1 MNKSRISC
9 LLYLLLFFTT
19 GATLAQTDGQYVIK
33 RIQEATP
40 GDNYLA
46 HVYNTTTNAWELQMA
61 TSFSPD
67 CIWYSGTRFN
77 PDGTNHNYYFFDGEN
92 YRFLSAPLEAD
103 GELSLSHSTPPTQ
116 LLRNTEQIY
125 YFTRWDSDAYGAGV
139 ARGMLHDDKT
149 QFTCEHSWGG
159 DYGDNACW
167 EVYWVMLD
175 GNTWK
180 LTSQSYYSI
189 YEPNS
194 STLQLPNAA
203 RYRSVTATEHSKT
216 VTEITAGELA
226 DLSDFSMD
234 FHDTHPL
241 SITATNYSYKYIPAY
256 TSYEFEG
263 GTHNYYN
270 NGDQGTNTPGVE
282 TSNDNTVESYLWT
295 VSPDGAE
302 YLSFD
307 DPTIYNPTLSYN
319 LENTTGH
326 KTVTLTLTVTYS
338 DGSTQVRTANILV
351 KTPCQKPSQT
361 SVAVN
366 YEGAVVSWI
375 NTADSYK
382 VYWKKDGGSWNS
394 AEVGSATSY
403 EINNLD
409 YNSTYTY
416 KVVAICGGTEQ
427 SGATEHTFTTDAE
440 PSLLVYGS
448 VFGGGR
454 MADVGGNTEVIV
466 VNCQE
471 VNAVYGGNDIAGKVL
486 GNDGSK
492 ITLGVNA
499 GDPNDY
505 DDYGTTKST
514 IKIGDVYGG
523 GNGYYAYNGTSFTP
537 AGKYYTSQSVEVNG
551 EVKAMT
557 QSHEV
562 GETVWTNTGTEPY
575 PLSFPDIKKTAITVT
590 NNYVKVDSIFGG
602 AKNAFLTLPSP
613 DVETDGA
620 LITINGG
627 TVFSV
632 FGGNNFGGT
641 QATCKHHIV
650 VNDTKTNL
658 STGIVNTD
666 DTGYGR
672 DFGIRY
678 LFGGGNKVAGSVTD
692 VVINGGQCDTIFG
705 GGNSADV
712 LHAKVTVDC
721 AIAEGSGNTFGKVY
735 SNAISSY
742 SASEEKITA
751 KTTGYDWNGFSG
763 IYNVRTLFGGNNQEA
778 MANVP
783 RIILTSGSVGT
794 VYGGGNAGDMLAQET
809 NDGSAGTL
817 SINGDAVKYGTHV
830 EMNSGKIIVDNL
842 YGGCQMSNVNYST
855 WVEIKDG
862 HVGNVYGGCN
872 VSGDVG
878 SSRVNTDAPGP
889 KSLEYQAVQGGTY
902 VVATGGTVYK
912 NIFAGSNGYYHCT
925 NDGVHFSAGLNY
937 DPLHTYVGKKI
948 PTHNETHV
956 VLSDN
961 ILVKGN
967 VYAGGNL
974 APVGFNGDNNSIKE
988 AYPYFPYWVGL
999 ASVRM
1004 SGGTVEGNVFGGGN
1018 MASIYGSNEVQVS
1031 AGTINDAL
1039 YGGND
1044 RTGQVAAFS
1053 NRVLPSSYNYASDG
1067 YTSLEQVNTYVGLT
1081 GTPNIN
1087 TVFGGGNG
1095 YYAYFS
1101 TFEQASAYTGPLER
1115 VVSCNID
1122 DQPIQSNTFVD
1133 VNVDYGPT
1141 GGHIGTVFGGGDGVT
1156 VTGFLKVFLNINE
1169 PSPAVT
1175 YDYNNV
1181 ETIFGGNNEGDL
1193 SLVPDI
1199 ILLRGQVGTVYGG
1212 CNKGAMI
1219 GSRNITIGEETY
1231 SGIGSYVLLPHEY
1244 VAGGHTTS
1252 TTAVVKNA
1260 VYGGCKMN
1268 GVTHN
1273 TLVLVQGRDYSNV
1286 GIYGGCDISGDVAG
1300 TSQVIVNDGL
1310 LGDLYGGGNGNYTY
1324 TGELAG
1330 LSRPYCHETYVRLSG
1345 GTINNAYAGGFAG
1358 ECGSTLLEV
1367 DNDNC
1372 GVYNIFGGG
1381 NQAGVTTSHNITVTT
1396 LDGEGH
1402 PVTTTT
1408 SENTTGSTSVEV
1420 TGGYVYTGVYGG
1432 CNNSGDI
1439 AGDVEV
1445 NIVKGTIGATGT
1457 GNQANIHGGG
1467 YGASTTT
1474 SGDVTV
1480 NIGVIDAA
1488 SASVCPVIYGD
1499 VYGGSALGSVNNGS
1513 TDVTTVNYLNG
1524 TLHGNLYGGGLGD
1537 PADQAKGWVNG
1548 QVVVNVGSSSQAT
1561 ANCFIDLSESLI
1573 FGCNNTNGSPQD
1585 NVTVNIY
1592 KTAHN
1597 TTNSYPNPV
1606 PTVATALEGATSDK
1620 FAIQAVYGGGNLA
1633 DYAPE
1638 SGSASS
1644 TKETTVHVYG
1654 CDENT
1659 IKDVFGGSN
1668 KASAQNTHVIIEG
1681 GRIDRTF
1688 GGGNGQAGPAPVVGT
1703 AKTDI
1708 YAGLITQVF
1717 GGSNTNGNVGNIEL
1731 TITQST
1737 TCPELILEVFNGSNQ
1752 AALFGDV
1759 VTNLEGECYDP
1770 ANPRDP
1776 DSYYFYGGTN
1786 LAPLYGNVTLNV
1798 YGGYYVNVF
1807 GGSKGYIDP
1816 LDPTNNVSAN
1826 IMRFPTKDE
1835 VNAHPENYPD
1845 GLKEYLTAH
1854 PEAQGTGGNVT
1865 LNIYGGKIENAFGG
1879 SDVLGDIE
1887 GKITVNVLEGGGSSK
1902 FTLCPLDLDTVY
1914 GGGKE
1919 TEYNPIT
1926 AIVGASRLT
1935 PEVNILKGTVKKGVY
1950 GGGLGATATVTAN
1963 PVVTIGDITSGH
1975 EAYVASVG
1983 AASTRNGNVYGGGE
1997 LAQVNGNTKIVIQQ
2011 ANSVIEGTVYGGGK
2025 GSDENVNHG
2034 LVKGNTWVE
2043 MTGGQIHRSIY
2054 GGGELGSVGDFT
2066 EHYAANEDP
2075 LHVAGEP
2082 KECADETGITKVTVS
2097 GGMVGLNEARMPDPA
2112 DPPLNDD
2119 FGYIFCAG
2127 KGLSDSITHPL
2138 ANLLAMSDSSYL
2150 EISGTAVI
2158 TGSVY
2163 GGSENGQVIHGTYV
2177 KIMGGQIGTGH
2188 YKDDSGHHWDGLYYE
2203 SDWDDAITKI
2213 KNGTFTETNVFHQC
2227 DAWPFKPEGQRYVY
2241 DYYATFGPDANG
2253 NYYYDAGHN
2262 QSALGGS
2269 HSAGDGHSFYGNV
2282 FGGGSGYYPYAPG
2295 KWRRSAGRVCGNTLV
2310 EVVGGHILTN
2320 IYGGNELTD
2329 VLGKSTVKMT
2339 GGTVGVPRSLGSIQ
2353 ARPVNSY
2360 IFGAG
2365 MGDPR
2370 TMFNGWSNVGSAEVI
2385 IGDNAVVFGSIFGG
2399 GEDGHVLGD
2408 VTTTVNGNTLIGTLG
2423 TSGVDG
2429 NIFGGGRGFSANAL
2443 TAGVICGNVT
2453 VNIGGNVKIL
2463 GSVFGGGRMAAVGTY
2478 LAAEGHPNY
2487 GAMQEGNAHGN
2498 ITVNITGGTIGNV
2511 YKLNDSQ
2518 FSIGDVFGGSKGTL
2532 MNDWA
2537 KSQKLGLVKNTEVNI
2552 SQASG
2557 NTTLIYGNVYGGGE
2571 IASVGSYHY
2580 ATDGEATSYNTTHP
2594 TEPMAIGDVY
2604 YLNETGAG
2612 TARVIITGGTIGKQ
2626 EASYTK
2632 GHVFGGCLGRAGT
2645 SYSGYSYVNQSV
2657 VTLNGGTVLGSVF
2670 GGGENGHILDQTQ
2683 VNIQSGTVGI
2693 QLDNLASPDHNTIY
2707 RGNVYGGGRGI
2718 DTYNNGSTLTYSI
2731 TAGKVS
2737 GNTNVSVTGGTIYRN
2752 VYGGGSLAS
2761 VGDPDEQPD
2770 ASGNYA
2776 TGHATVSIMGGQIG
2790 TDGGYHNSGYYN
2802 SQPFNHLLENG
2813 AVFGSGRG
2821 VAGEAGS
2828 EYTQFA
2834 YVKSTQVTIG
2844 GNAYV
2849 TGSVFGS
2856 GENGHVRLNTKV
2868 TINKDGSNRV
2878 FHNDVTNQDEP
2889 YPIIG
2894 YPLSAIEMVEDVDH
2908 PVVVYRGNVYGSGR
2922 GIDHTNNDHLSLT
2935 AGITLGYTEVEIN
2948 GGTIH
2953 HNVYGGGSL
2962 ASVGDINTPTPNR
2975 VGDEKLP
2982 GDAYV
2987 TIKGSAVIGT
2997 KGVVQ
3002 QNVNGSMRAVTIGGF
3017 NNGQVYGSGRGVA
3030 GDAQSQYINMAY
3042 TKNTFVTIG
3051 STESGNNPEILGS
3064 VFGGGSNGHVKEDSK
3079 VTMYSGTVGTSL
3091 ATSEVPIKSE
3101 VYRGNVY
3108 GGGRGIDHLTLT
3120 NMPLSVTAGV
3130 VYGNTTIDI
3139 QGGHV
3144 LRNVYG
3150 GGSIATVGT
3159 EKMAGPG
3166 EPHNPFGIA
3175 IDQWGNVIFE
3185 EGTGTTNV
3193 SITGGQIG
3201 TDGGYN
3207 GGTFNHLLENGHVFG
3222 SGRGVAGDQG
3232 TEYIDLSYVVNTN
3245 VTIGGTAYVT
3255 GSVFGS
3261 GENGHV
3267 RQNTN
3272 VTVNAGTGFS
3282 HEQAPTTSDIEP
3294 YPIIGYPLTRAE
3306 MVEQPTDPV
3315 LIYRGNVYGG
3325 GRGIDHTTNNHL
3337 SETAGAVK
3345 GNTNVTINGGT
3356 VRHNVYGGGSLAS
3369 TGNLTDVDGVITYHD
3384 NTGRATVTI
3393 NGGLIGMSPELDICK
3408 IDANTN
3414 LSGLNNGQVYGAA
3427 RGVAGGATSEYTH
3440 LAYVHDTK
3448 VEINGDV
3455 NTTKIFGAVF
3465 GGGANGHVRFDT
3477 DVKVNGGQIGFPDI
3491 ITNTEVY
3498 RGNVYGGGRGI
3509 DFDTENHT
3517 ISRTAGLVMGNT
3529 NITIDGTETLIYRNV
3544 YGGGSMASVGTITYN
3559 AQGEVTGFADNT
3571 GTTTV
3576 TVNGGQIGIDG
3587 ANNGRVFGA
3596 GRGRPG
3602 IETLNIGG
3610 TNVEVDFSKL
3620 TYVKDTWVALND
3632 GTVKGCVFGSGDNGH
3647 TWEDTHVDVNG
3658 GIVGTNGSVVDG
3670 NVYGGGRGQDTY
3682 GSGLLSITAGKTF
3695 GNTHVTMKSGTVKGN
3710 IYGGGDMSAVADTT
3724 NVTVEQYGER
3734 PIIGVSSYDA
3744 GGNVFGAGRGN
3755 ADHREFALVNNTIVN
3770 INGDAAIQNNVYG
3783 GGEIGSVTENT
3794 NVTIATA
3801 TLKDVYGAGKG
3812 TSGYNGSNANIGG
3825 YTQVTI
3831 NSGTIKDVY
3840 GGGENGTV
3848 RYAAGGA
3855 SSDQLA
3861 SRVNLNGG
3869 LINNDVFGGG
3879 NQGTTQ
3885 GRVIVNM
3892 TGGTVKNEVFG
3903 GARGTTN
3910 LVFVAGLKTVN
3921 MHGGIVYEHIYGG
3934 SRDANDGMS
3943 LLATSANSSNAT
3955 TYTAFVN
3962 VSGGQLRGDVY
3973 GAGYFGTMFGSS
3985 DVNIGTDAINNANSK
4000 NIDRNDIAHAPAYLH
4015 IIKSVYAGSNWGEYD
4030 PHNPFQSSTTT
4041 GHSNVYL
4048 DGNGYDTETL
4058 TPPANPSGST
4068 YMDIGGSVYGS
4079 GTSGD
4084 AGTRG
4089 RKVQIANYGTA
4100 INGPQTLINFE
4111 GTESHEFTVLNSST
4125 RSMQSVQRCDTL
4137 IFDNVN
4143 LRLTGQGDISQNFNT
4158 VEYSITYINRGVY
4171 VRNGCNLIANMQIDE
4186 IHSIYSQYRPETVG
4200 STPNGLYVKNPT
4212 TYWIGIDD
4220 TDYNFYYING
4230 STPAALHDT
4239 LVNTLRFDGG
4249 YSMYVRYSKDYY
4261 DGVLH
4266 DVTEKFGQVNGFFRM
4281 VTEHES
4287 ETFAYARPKI
4297 TGTSSDENTGDG
4309 GFMSYYNTGHNTF
4322 TDAGSAYT
4330 KGKQFPYE
4338 NVLASSKS
4346 DRADFRYWRIISS
4359 NTGNQM
4365 VSPMAFFLY
4374 SDPNNTDDFITIERT
4389 ITLPTLTCTDDAYFV
4404 LSNID
4409 FGDHAHLVN
4418 AAIDHPDNNSQYWI
4432 VQQGDTYTPRL
4443 LPKTPDPSDP
4453 YYSKYDQ
4460 ETTDMRDHPNNFF
4473 GLVLYPEGSLVGV
4486 ANPNNASDVNHE
4498 YLLSNDTREMITQL
4512 SGVENPAKFYYPSA
4526 PNGQMA
4532 KMTIRLT
4539 YYKEMTMSLA
4549 LSPITIELKSYCGS
4563 SANPIDV
4570 ISVPIYITTQTALGQ
4585 DMSTTTYAMFGS
4597 LASGNNPETY
4607 NVKATMPPFNAFQP
4621 DLIGKNIPFYIYD
4634 LKYTP
4639 SSEQTLAHG
4648 QDTPDFKQ
4656 STASFGANDY
4666 EYAMVFKRG
4675 FNSDNKSGW
4684 REAVEGAENNYFTDA
4699 TPANPVLL
4707 GTADGR
4713 NPFSIDFT
4721 LYYNSCSAPEE
4732 NYISNKTVGTMTF
4745 KMCYPITSVGLEG
4758 TPDPNDATN
4767 WKAFNINVDLYK
4779 RNSGVGYYLDGIGGY
4794 NTYSGEYADLG
4805 KKTLQGV
4812 LDNDWKPGDKIYVVR
4827 PIKITSSTTT
4837 WTKND
4842 GATITLYRYP
4852 GKSADPDHYAN
4863 PTGAGN
4869 YHGLKHPGENT
4880 GVYDPGNGSIQ
4891 DDGAIFANITEKA
4904 YLTMDNVVIDG
4915 NSGFGADSVVR
4926 PLISVSD
4933 GGTVVMQNN
4942 CAIRNGNIIAD
4953 NAEGGAIYLG
4963 NNGKLVLMDGV
4974 TITNNTITNTTN
4986 PGMGAGIYLDDGGS
5000 LTVGGAVNIMG
5011 NKVNGQ
5017 ENNVYLHVKDDLS
5030 NIEQA
5035 VVTIDEAG
5043 LDSTSRIGVY
5053 KDKFIETGNLKD
5065 LTPIATSLYV
5075 ENIQKAHT
5083 NENFV
5088 DDTRKG
5094 YTHYFVE
5101 KVLYY
5106 GKTWAHFVTNSD
5118 PYDATTNPGGIENGS
5133 FVVDGSGKV
5142 TISSAKAMAWFLSYV
5157 NGLNGSEIHPNVT
5170 AELAADIDMSDHYW
5184 KPIGI
5189 VEENGCPNGFVGSF
5203 DGQWHNIDGLVIK
5216 RMGFHN
5222 LGLFDNVGNG
5232 GVVKNLV
5239 VGAANS
5245 NIEPWN
5251 PDETEQYT
5259 GGVVGTVMNGGVV
5272 TACESMPVIT
5282 ASNANN
5288 YTYLGGVAGRIANGG
5303 TVHSV
5308 MGMPTLTGYTM
5319 GGLVG
5324 KIETGGNLVNS
5335 FSNIKSITSIDNTRY
5350 VGGLVGHNQGRVENC
5365 YSQLQCTE
5373 PASLFGWFV
5382 GNNTGGTVKYC
5393 YSPEGETNYVY
5404 YGPAPSGH
5412 GNYGAVVGLKDIG
5425 YLYDDNK
5432 ITLASGQT
5440 NTHHSNTITYANGRI
5455 DQWPGMLSALNHWVK
5470 TENGAKTI
5478 TYDPWFRPLTPNINN
5493 DLPVL
5498 GLPDYNA
5505 VAALDSDPNVLE
5517 YGDLDPL
5524 LATYNAGN
5532 ADASLLVYDNATE
5545 VANVP
5550 DDDVKVFVN
5559 EDVALLQ
5566 ASTAGNFKAT
5576 VGVTFDNSSRTAN
5589 DSYGGVLKYD
5599 WHLMST
5605 PLSNAKIGATY
5616 SHKEGDT
5623 YTPDLLNIF
5632 QESPVDISSLVNS
5645 YFPNGLPMDAGY
5657 DDDRVKWDFYN
5668 YFEPEYHWINLKR
5681 NKNNHFHQEAIE
5693 GVEIPG
5699 RDFQYDI
5706 RGSYK
5711 HYRIYYD
5718 EPATVTADQ
5727 SAITGGDEGCVF
5739 VPGKGYMMAISHD
5752 SYMNSTGTLNRGD
5765 VTIKVTNSTGN
5776 EIPHPDWPNWPS
5788 YDWGSN
5794 LVGNPFQAYLDL
5806 DVVSTETVNVGLN
5819 KFWVYDAD
5827 VMEGSVKGLYKPY
5840 TKGASQNPAIPSRY
5854 IHPHQAF
5861 FVVYTPGTG
5870 DPGTKDMVFKYNMAG
5885 TTKNEY
5891 SFYRSNDSE
5900 QPAYPLVNLYV
5911 SDTLG
5916 NADLAIVE
5924 FNRPEM
5930 DGVKKVDN
5938 LRNADFKLYARME
5951 GEDYG
5956 LLFTPEGTERV
5967 PVFFKTPD
5975 DGTYT
5980 LTWEKHNGTFS
5991 SMYLIDNITGVR
6003 YDMLS
6008 HDSYTFEAH
6017 ATDYAARFYI
6027 VFSVTDVDEFEDP
6040 EINNNFAYFNG
6051 YGWVIEGQGQL
6062 ELVDMLGRVL
6072 YTDHL
6077 FGEETL
6083 VHFDGVAAG
6092 MYMIR
6097 LVDGTKLKA
6106 VQRIV
6111 IRK

>member
-1 MNKSRISC
+1 MNKLRYIIGCC
-9 LLYLLLFFTT
+9 LLFALL
-19 GATLAQTDGQYVIK
+19 GHSWGQTDGQYVIK
-33 RIQEATP
+33 KIVAE
-40 GDNYLA
+40 GDTEVHYLA
-46 HVYNTTTNAWELQMA
+46 HVYNEITGEWELQDA
-61 TSFSPD
+61 TSFSPN
-67 CIWYSGTRFN
+67 CLWYSGPRFN
-77 PDGTNHNYYFFDGEN
+77 LSGNHHNYYFHDGSN
-92 YRFLSAPLEAD
+92 YRFLSAPLAAHQD
-103 GELSLSHSTPPTQ
+103 IGIS
-116 LLRNTEQIY
+116 NTLPESSDLKNPDEIY
-125 YFTRWDSDAYGAGV
+125 YFYDWDQDTYGGGV
-139 ARGMLHDDKT
+139 ARGHED
-149 QFTCEHSWGG
+149 GG
-159 DYGDNACW
+159 TGW
-167 EVYWVMLD
+167 WTVHWVSYSD
-175 GNTWK
+175 
-180 LTSQSYYSI
+180 YYSKWITTADIYHIQDSCARYREVTVTPHAMVVNSSSGGLSALNVAHSDMSYGENQQLTLTLGTYNYI
-189 YEPNS
+189 YEP
-194 STLQLPNAA
+194 
-203 RYRSVTATEHSKT
+203 
-216 VTEITAGELA
+216 
-226 DLSDFSMD
+226 
-234 FHDTHPL
+234 
-241 SITATNYSYKYIPAY
+241 AY
-256 TSYEFEG
+256 TTYVFEG
-263 GTHNYYN
+263 VTHNYY
-270 NGDQGTNTPGVE
+270 DSDLGTGIPGTITSNNTPA
-282 TSNDNTVESYLWT
+282 SSYTWT
-295 VSPDGAE
+295 ITGEGAE
-302 YLSFD
+302 HLSFASGSHVTTSS
-307 DPTIYNPTLSYN
+307 DPSPTLYYN
-319 LENTTGH
+319 VNNTQGH
-326 KTVTLTLTVTYS
+326 KTATVTVTVGFGTGAAQATQTLPATVRVLTTCQNPEVLTPLVTYEDVTLSWYPTAEKYKLEWRKQGATTWNSVEITDENSYVLTDLEYGATYQYTVTAFC
-338 DGSTQVRTANILV
+338 GSSYLD
-351 KTPCQKPSQT
+351 TP
-361 SVAVN
+361 
-366 YEGAVVSWI
+366 
-375 NTADSYK
+375 
-382 VYWKKDGGSWNS
+382 
-394 AEVGSATSY
+394 
-403 EINNLD
+403 
-409 YNSTYTY
+409 STPN
-416 KVVAICGGTEQ
+416 
-427 SGATEHTFTTDAE
+427 TFTTEAE
-440 PSLLVYGS
+440 PSLLVYGA

-454 MADVGGNTEVIV
+454 MANVGGNTEVV
-466 VNCQE
+466 VINCQE
-471 VNAVYGGNDIAGKVL
+471 LGAVYGGNDIAGAVL
-486 GNDGSK
+486 GENGSK
-492 ITLGVNA
+492 ITLGVDS
-499 GDPNDY
+499 GDANLY
-505 DDYGTTKST
+505 DTIGTTSDT
-514 IKIGDVYGG
+514 IIIGSVYGG
-523 GNGYYAYNGTSFTP
+523 GNGYYAYNGNTFVAASYDYTTNT
-537 AGKYYTSQSVEVNG
+537 GYTSHTVGANG
-551 EVKAMT
+551 QVKAMT

-562 GETVWTNTGTEPY
+562 GNVVWTNTGTEDVT
-575 PLSFPDIKKTAITVT
+575 LNFPTIVKTDITVT
-590 NNYVKVDSIFGG
+590 NDFVKVDSLFGG
-602 AKNAFLTLPSP
+602 AKNAFLDLGVHA
-613 DVETDGA
+613 DYETDGA
-620 LITINGG
+620 VITIEGG
-627 TVFSV
+627 TVFAV

-641 QATCKHHIV
+641 QNACTHHITINNTSV
-650 VNDTKTNL
+650 KTTVANY
-658 STGIVNTD
+658 NTHQL
-666 DTGYGR
+666 GR
-672 DFGIRY
+672 DFGVGY
-678 LFGGGNKVAGSVTD
+678 VFGGGNKVAGAYTD
-692 VVINGGQCDTIFG
+692 ITVSGGQCDTVFG
-705 GGNSADV
+705 GGNAADV
-712 LHAKVTVDC
+712 LKATVRVNC
-721 AIAEGSGNTFGKVY
+721 PIGTGSGNTWGNIY
-735 SNAISSY
+735 SNAIQSY
-742 SASEEKITA
+742 SAEGGITT
-751 KTTGYDWNGFSG
+751 KSSGYNWNGTG
-763 IYNVRTLFGGNNQEA
+763 IYNVRALFGGNNKA
-778 MANVP
+778 ATTNDVP
-783 RIILTSGSVGT
+783 YIYLTSGSVGT
-794 VYGGGNAGDMLAQET
+794 VYGGGNAGNMLA
-809 NDGSAGTL
+809 NRPSGTISFGDQ
-817 SINGDAVKYGTHV
+817 SINIQYGTHV
-830 EMNSGKIIVDNL
+830 VMNSPTMLVDYL
-842 YGGCQMSNVNYST
+842 YGGCQVSNVDYST
-855 WVEIKDG
+855 WVEVKNG
-862 HVGNVYGGCN
+862 HVGTVYGGCN
-872 VSGDVG
+872 ISGDVG
-878 SSRVNTDAPGP
+878 SERVNTSATPFIGGEGNQEP
-889 KSLEYQAVQGGTY
+889 NPLYQVVKGGTY
-902 VVATGGTVYK
+902 VKATGGTIHK
-912 NIFAGSNGYYHCT
+912 DLFAGSNGYYHC
-925 NDGVHFSAGLNY
+925 NNGIYYIAGMNY
-937 DPLHTYVGKKI
+937 DDEEEVYVGYPV

-956 VLSDN
+956 HVSKDDEAHTS
-961 ILVKGN
+961 VTVGGN

-974 APVGFNGDNNSIKE
+974 ACVGFTDFTANH
-988 AYPYFPYWVGL
+988 ALYPQFVGW
-999 ASVRM
+999 ASVQM
-1004 SGGTVEGNVFGGGN
+1004 DGGHVCGDVYGGGN
-1018 MASIYGSNEVQVS
+1018 MASIYGSNEVKIS
-1031 AGTINDAL
+1031 GGTIDGGL

-1044 RTGQVAAFS
+1044 RTGQVAQIT
-1053 NRVLPSSYNYASDG
+1053 NRVLPSEYALASDG
-1067 YTSLEQVNTYVGLT
+1067 YTSLKKVKTYVSVT
-1081 GTPNIN
+1081 GSP
-1087 TVFGGGNG
+1087 TVGTVYGGGNG
-1095 YYAYFS
+1095 LYDYGLLQYCGE
-1101 TFEQASAYTGPLER
+1101 TPDKPL
-1115 VVSCNID
+1115 
-1122 DQPIQSNTFVD
+1122 QSNTFVD
-1133 VNVDYGPT
+1133 INIDNSGY
-1141 GGHIGTVFGGGDGVT
+1141 INTVYGGGNGVT
-1156 VTGFLKVFLNINE
+1156 VIGSITVFLNVV
-1169 PSPAVT
+1169 SPDLT
-1175 YDYNNV
+1175 HDNIG
-1181 ETIFGGNNEGDL
+1181 TIFGGNNAGDL
-1193 SLVPDI
+1193 TLVPDI
-1199 ILLRGQVGTVYGG
+1199 IMLNGQVGTVYGG
-1212 CNKGAMI
+1212 CNQGAMH
-1219 GSRNITIGEETY
+1219 GKKTVATY
-1231 SGIGSYVLLPHEY
+1231 KNIGSYVHLPHEY
-1244 VAGGHTTS
+1244 TVVTDPTTNPP
-1252 TTAVVKNA
+1252 TTYTVDLSDKVKVSSA
-1260 VYGGCKMN
+1260 IYGGCKMN

-1273 TLVLVQGRDYSNV
+1273 TLVLIEGGSRRGI
-1286 GIYGGCDISGDVAG
+1286 GIYGGCDISGVVSD
-1300 TSQVIVNDGL
+1300 TSYVVTTNGEFDN
-1310 LGDLYGGGNGNYTY
+1310 LYGGGNGNYDYTTTY
-1324 TGELAG
+1324 SSLTP
-1330 LSRPYCHETYVRLSG
+1330 PYCNNTHVQMIG
-1345 GTINNAYAGGFAG
+1345 GTAFENVYAGGYAG
-1358 ECGSTLLEV
+1358 QCGDTYVEI
-1367 DNDNC
+1367 NDDGLVKGN
-1372 GVYNIFGGG
+1372 VFGGG
-1381 NQAGVTTSHNITVTT
+1381 NMAGTTNSSTVV
-1396 LDGEGH
+1396 LDGGT
-1402 PVTTTT
+1402 VL
-1408 SENTTGSTSVEV
+1408 S
-1420 TGGYVYTGVYGG
+1420 GVYGG
-1432 CNNSGDI
+1432 CNSSGNI
-1439 AGDVEV
+1439 AGDIEV
-1445 NIVKGTIGATGT
+1445 NIVEGTVGATGS
-1457 GNQANIHGGG
+1457 GNQANVHGGG

-1474 SGDVTV
+1474 SGNVEV
-1480 NIGVIDAA
+1480 NIGVVDAA

-1499 VYGGSALGSVNNGS
+1499 VYGGSALGSVNDNGS
-1513 TDVTTVNYLNG
+1513 DSTNVNFLNG

-1537 PADQAKGWVNG
+1537 VNDQSKGWVYG
-1548 QVVVNVGSSSQAT
+1548 KVFVNIGSSTQAT
-1561 ANCFIDLSESLI
+1561 ANCFIDLSESSI

-1585 NVTVNIY
+1585 SVTVNIY

-1597 TTNSYPNPV
+1597 STNSYPSTIPSS
-1606 PTVATALEGATSDK
+1606 ATALTGATAEQ

-1638 SGSASS
+1638 NGSTSS
-1644 TKETTVHVYG
+1644 TKETKVHIFG

-1668 KASAQNTHVIIEG
+1668 KASAQNTHVIIDG

-1703 AKTDI
+1703 AKTEI

-1731 TITQST
+1731 NITQST

-1752 AALFGDV
+1752 ATLYGDV

-1770 ANPRDP
+1770 TSPREP

-1786 LAPLYGNVTLNV
+1786 LAPLYGNVILNV

-1826 IMRFPTKDE
+1826 IMRFPTADE
-1835 VNAHPENYPD
+1835 ISAHPDDYTQE
-1845 GLKEYLTAH
+1845 LKDYLTAH
-1854 PEAQGTGGNVT
+1854 PSAYGTGGNVT

-1879 SDVLGDIE
+1879 SDVLGNIE
-1887 GKITVNVLEGGGSSK
+1887 GKITVNVLEGGGLST
-1902 FTLCPLDLDTVY
+1902 FTHCPLDLDTVY
-1914 GGGKE
+1914 GGGKK

-1975 EAYVASVG
+1975 ETYVATVG

-2054 GGGELGSVGDFT
+2054 GGGELGSVGTFM
-2066 EHYAANEDP
+2066 EPYVANEDP

-2082 KECADETGITKVTVS
+2082 KKCQKGTGVAKVRVS

-2188 YKDDSGHHWDGLYYE
+2188 YKDDSGHHWDGLYDE
-2203 SDWDDAITKI
+2203 QDWTDAITEI
-2213 KNGTFTETNVFHQC
+2213 QNGTFTGSDVFHQC

-2241 DYYATFGPDANG
+2241 DYYAIYPDGNG
-2253 NYYYDAGHN
+2253 NYYYDAGLT
-2262 QSALGGS
+2262 QSAHGGS

-2339 GGTVGVPRSLGSIQ
+2339 GGTVGVPRCLDSIQ

-2423 TSGVDG
+2423 TSSVDG

-2453 VNIGGNVKIL
+2453 VNIGGNVKVL

-2478 LAAEGHPNY
+2478 LAPEGHDNY

-2498 ITVNITGGTIGNV
+2498 VTINITGGTIGNV

-2580 ATDGEATSYNTTHP
+2580 ATTAEATTYNTTHP
-2594 TEPMAIGDVY
+2594 TEPMAEGDVY

-2670 GGGENGHILDQTQ
+2670 GGGENGHVLDQTQ

-2737 GNTNVSVTGGTIYRN
+2737 GNTNVSVTGGFIYRN

-2770 ASGNYA
+2770 ANGNYA

-2878 FHNDVTNQDEP
+2878 FHNDVTNQDES

-2962 ASVGDINTPTPNR
+2962 ASVGDINTPTPDR

-3108 GGGRGIDHLTLT
+3108 GGGRGIDHLGLT

-3166 EPHNPFGIA
+3166 EPQDPFGIA

-3232 TEYIDLSYVVNTN
+3232 TEYIDLSYAVNTN
-3245 VTIGGTAYVT
+3245 VTIGGTAYIT

-3267 RQNTN
+3267 RRNTN

-3282 HEQAPTTSDIEP
+3282 HEQAPTASDIEP

-3306 MVEQPTDPV
+3306 MVEEPTAPV

-3325 GRGIDHTTNNHL
+3325 GRGIDHTTTNHL

-3369 TGNLTDVDGVITYHD
+3369 TGNLTDEGGVITYHD
-3384 NTGRATVTI
+3384 NTGKATVTI

-3408 IDANTN
+3408 VDANTN

-3448 VEINGDV
+3448 VVINGDAS
-3455 NTTKIFGAVF
+3455 TTKIFGAVF

-3529 NITIDGTETLIYRNV
+3529 NITIDGAETLIYRNV

-3576 TVNGGQIGIDG
+3576 TVNGGQVGIDG

-3610 TNVEVDFSKL
+3610 TNVEVDYSKL
-3620 TYVKDTWVALND
+3620 TYVKDTWVTLND
-3632 GTVKGCVFGSGDNGH
+3632 GTIKGCIFGSGDNGH
-3647 TWEDTHVDVNG
+3647 TWEDTHVEVTG
-3658 GIVGTNGSVVDG
+3658 GIIGTNGSVVDG
-3670 NVYGGGRGQDTY
+3670 NIYGGGRGQDTY
-3682 GSGLLSITAGKTF
+3682 GGGLLSITAGKTF
-3695 GNTHVTMKSGTVKGN
+3695 GNTYVNMKSGTIKGN
-3710 IYGGGDMSAVADTT
+3710 IYGGGDMSAVAETT
-3724 NVTVEQYGER
+3724 HVTVEQYGER
-3734 PIIGVSSYDA
+3734 PIIGVSSYAA

-3755 ADHREFALVNNTIVN
+3755 ADHREFALVKNTIVN

-3812 TSGYNGSNANIGG
+3812 TSGYSGSNADIGG
-3825 YTQVTI
+3825 HTQVTV
-3831 NSGTIKDVY
+3831 NSGTINDVY

-3869 LINNDVFGGG
+3869 LINYDVYGGG

-3943 LLATSANSSNAT
+3943 LNATTANSSDAT

-4048 DGNGYDTETL
+4048 DGHGYDTETL
-4058 TPPANPSGST
+4058 TPPANTSGST
-4068 YMDIGGSVYGS
+4068 YMDIGGSIYGS

-4100 INGPQTLINFE
+4100 INADQTLISFD
-4111 GTESHEFTVLNSST
+4111 GSLSHEFSVLNSST
-4125 RSMQSVQRCDTL
+4125 RSLQSVQRCDTL

-4158 VEYSITYINRGVY
+4158 VEYSITYVNKGVY

-4186 IHSIYSQYRPETVG
+4186 IHSIFSQYRPETVN

-4212 TYWIGIDD
+4212 TYWIGIGDS
-4220 TDYNFYYING
+4220 DYNFYYING

-4239 LVNTLRFDGG
+4239 LVNTIRFDGG
-4249 YSMYVRYSKDYY
+4249 YSMYVRYTKNYSN
-4261 DGVLH
+4261 GVLS
-4266 DVTEKFGQVNGFFRM
+4266 DVSEKFGEINGFFRM

-4297 TGTSSDENTGDG
+4297 TGTSADENTGDG
-4309 GFMSYYNTGHNTF
+4309 GFMSYYDVGHNTF
-4322 TDAGSAYT
+4322 TDAGSANT

-4338 NVLASSKS
+4338 NVLATTKS
-4346 DRADFRYWRIISS
+4346 DRYDFRYWRIISS

-4374 SDPNNTDDFITIERT
+4374 SDPSNADDFITIERT
-4389 ITLPTLTCTDDAYFV
+4389 ITLPTLTCSNDSYFV

-4432 VQQGDTYTPRL
+4432 VQEGAEYNPKYL
-4443 LPKTPDPSDP
+4443 SKTPDPSHE
-4453 YYSKYDQ
+4453 YYDTYVR
-4460 ETTDMRDHPNNFF
+4460 ETNEMRAHPNTYF

-4486 ANPNNASDVNHE
+4486 ANPDSAADINHE
-4498 YLLSNDTREMITQL
+4498 YLLSMSTKEML
-4512 SGVENPAKFYYPSA
+4512 AESSGNEHPATFYYPSN

-4549 LSPITIELKSYCGS
+4549 LAPITVELKSYCKS
-4563 SANPIDV
+4563 SDPGVPDVLSDV
-4570 ISVPIYITTQTALGQ
+4570 ISVPIYITTQTELGQ
-4585 DMSTTTYAMFGS
+4585 DMSTSTYAMFGS
-4597 LASGNNPETY
+4597 LATGNNPETY
-4607 NVKATMPPFNAFQP
+4607 KVKATLPPFNAAQP
-4621 DLIGKNIPFYIYD
+4621 ELIGANIPFYVYD
-4634 LKYTP
+4634 LSYQVNTDP
-4639 SSEQTLAHG
+4639 EQSQIH
-4648 QDTPDFKQ
+4648 PRFKDEIT
-4656 STASFGANDY
+4656 SYNANDTV
-4666 EYAMVFKRG
+4666 YAMVFKRG

-4684 REAVEGAENNYFTDA
+4684 REAVEGATNNFFADA
-4699 TPANPVLL
+4699 TPTNPILL

-4713 NPFSIDFT
+4713 NPFSIDFD
-4721 LYYNSCSAPEE
+4721 LYYNSCTNPVPEI
-4732 NYISNKTVGTMTF
+4732 YTSNMIVGTMTF
-4745 KMCYPITSVGLEG
+4745 SICYPITLTGLNG
-4758 TPDPNDATN
+4758 TPNPTDTDN
-4767 WKAFNINVDLYK
+4767 WKAFDIHVNLYK
-4779 RNSGVGYYLDGIGGY
+4779 KNHSLGFYLDGINGSNLNGGA
-4794 NTYSGEYADLG
+4794 YSDDG
-4805 KKTLQGV
+4805 KLTLQGV
-4812 LDNDWKPGDKIYVVR
+4812 LDNGWMPGDKIYVVR
-4827 PIKITSSTTT
+4827 PINLKSSTTT
-4837 WTKND
+4837 WNKND
-4842 GATITLYRYP
+4842 GSTITLYRYP
-4852 GKSADPDHYAN
+4852 GKSVDPTHEHIPSNEGVSYY
-4863 PTGAGN
+4863 TE
-4869 YHGLKHPGENT
+4869 HGMPFPGGNT
-4880 GVYDPGNGSIQ
+4880 GVYDKGGSKER
-4891 DDGAIFANITEKA
+4891 DDGAIFAKITEKA
-4904 YLTMDNVVIDG
+4904 FLNMDNIVLNGCEGDTVL
-4915 NSGFGADSVVR
+4915 R
-4926 PLISVSD
+4926 PLISVSN
-4933 GGTVVMQNN
+4933 GGTIVIKNGSTLGYNN
-4942 CAIRNGNIIAD
+4942 NIDDDAKGSAVYVGNG
-4953 NAEGGAIYLG
+4953 
-4963 NNGKLVLMDGV
+4963 GKLVLMDGV
-4974 TITNNTITNTTN
+4974 TITNNTITNASN
-4986 PGMGAGIYLDDGGS
+4986 PGMGAGIYLEDGGS

-5011 NKVNGQ
+5011 NTVNGA
-5017 ENNVYLHVKDDLS
+5017 ENNVFLYVKDDLS
-5030 NIEQA
+5030 NIEDA
-5035 VVTIDEAG
+5035 VVNIDEAG
-5043 LDSTSRIGVY
+5043 LDSISRIGVT
-5053 KDKFIETGNLKD
+5053 KTKFIESGDLKD
-5065 LTPIATSLYV
+5065 LTPIAQSLYV

-5083 NENFV
+5083 NQNFV

-5094 YTHYFVE
+5094 YTHYFVQ

-5106 GKTWAHFVTNSD
+5106 GKTWAHFVTSE
-5118 PYDATTNPGGIENGS
+5118 PSGFS
-5133 FVVDGSGKV
+5133 VDNIDSKEDL
-5142 TISSAKAMAWFLSYV
+5142 AWFLSYV
-5157 NGLNGSEIHPNVT
+5157 NGLNGSEVHANAQAT
-5170 AELAADIDMSDHYW
+5170 LTADIDMSDHYW

-5189 VEENGCPNGFVGSF
+5189 IEANGCPNGFVGSF
-5203 DGQWHNIDGLVIK
+5203 DGQWHTIDGIVIR
-5216 RMGFHN
+5216 RMGFQN

-5239 VGAANS
+5239 IGATHS

-5251 PDETEQYT
+5251 PDEMEQYA
-5259 GGVVGTVMNGGVV
+5259 GGIAGTVMNGGIV
-5272 TACESMPVIT
+5272 TACEAMPVLT

-5288 YTYLGGVAGRIANGG
+5288 YTYLGGVAGRIVNGG
-5303 TVHSV
+5303 LVHSV
-5308 MGMPTLTGYTM
+5308 MGSPTLTGYTM

-5324 KIETGGNLVNS
+5324 KMEAGGNLVNS
-5335 FSNIKSITSIDNTRY
+5335 FSNIKSITSIDNTGY
-5350 VGGLVGHNQGRVENC
+5350 VGGLVGRNLGRVENC
-5365 YSQLQCTE
+5365 YSHLQCAE
-5373 PASLFGWFV
+5373 PTSFFGWFA
-5382 GNNTGGTVKYC
+5382 GNNMDGTVRYC
-5393 YSPEGETNYVY
+5393 YSPAGETNYVY
-5404 YGPAPSGH
+5404 YGTSPSGH
-5412 GNYGAVVGLKDIG
+5412 GNYGAVLGIKDIG

-5432 ITLASGQT
+5432 VTLASGQT
-5440 NTHHSNTITYANGRI
+5440 NIHYSDEITYNAYGQI
-5455 DQWPGMLSALNHWVK
+5455 DLWPGMLGALNHWVK
-5470 TENGAKTI
+5470 AQNAKGAIEYTS
-5478 TYDPWFRPLTPNINN
+5478 WFRPLTPNINH

-5498 GLPDYNA
+5498 GLPDYNT
-5505 VAALDSDPNVLE
+5505 VAALDANPDVLF
-5517 YGDLDPL
+5517 YGNLDPML
-5524 LATYNAGN
+5524 VSYNAGN
-5532 ADASLLVYDNATE
+5532 EDASLLLYDHATN
-5545 VANVP
+5545 VTNVP
-5550 DDDVKVFVN
+5550 DSDVKVFVN
-5559 EDVALLQ
+5559 EHVALLQ
-5566 ASTAGNFKAT
+5566 ASTAGDFNAT
-5576 VGVTFDNSSRTAN
+5576 VGITFDNSSRKAQ
-5589 DSYGGVLKYD
+5589 SYYGDKLEYD

-5605 PLSNAKIGATY
+5605 PLSNAKIGTTY
-5616 SHKEGDT
+5616 GKVYPDDDALVDGSGNYIPHMGDEV
-5623 YTPDLLNIF
+5623 YF
-5632 QESPVDISSLVNS
+5632 QTDSVDIVSMVNS
-5645 YFPNGLPMDAGY
+5645 YFPNGLTMASGY
-5657 DDDRVKWDFYN
+5657 DDDRVKWDLYN
-5668 YFEPEYHWINLKR
+5668 YYEPEYHWINMKR
-5681 NKNNHFHQEAIE
+5681 NKKNHFHNEAIE

-5699 RDFQYDI
+5699 RDFQWDANWKPF
-5706 RGSYK
+5706 K

-5718 EPATVTADQ
+5718 EPSSVTADQ
-5727 SAITGGDEGCVF
+5727 SATKAGDADCLF
-5739 VPGKGYMMAISHD
+5739 IPGKGYMMAISQD

-5765 VTIKVTNSTGN
+5765 VTIKVTNSSGN
-5776 EIPHPDWPNWPS
+5776 EIPHPNWPGWPS

-5794 LVGNPFQAYLDL
+5794 LVGNPYQAYLDL
-5806 DVVSTETVNVGLN
+5806 DLVQDGTGLN

-5827 VMEGSVKGLYKPY
+5827 VKDGTVQGLYKPY

-5854 IHPHQAF
+5854 LHPHQAF
-5861 FVVYTPGTG
+5861 FVVYTPDVG
-5870 DPGTKDMVFKYNMAG
+5870 DPNPYDLTFTYDMATDDS
-5885 TTKNEY
+5885 TTY
-5891 SFYRSNDSE
+5891 SYFRNNE

-5911 SDTLG
+5911 NDTMG

-5930 DGVKKVDN
+5930 GGVNKIGN
-5938 LRNADFKLYARME
+5938 LRNADFKLYSRMN

-5967 PVFFKTPD
+5967 SVCFKTPD
-5975 DGTYT
+5975 DGPYT
-5980 LTWEKHNGTFS
+5980 LSWEKYNGTFS
-5991 SMYLIDNITGVR
+5991 SLILIDNITGVQ
-6003 YDMLS
+6003 YDMLT

-6017 ATDYAARFYI
+6017 ATDYATRFYI
-6027 VFSVTDVDEFEDP
+6027 VFSVTDVDEYDDP
-6040 EINNNFAYFNG
+6040 DANGSFAYYNG
-6051 YGWVIEGQGQL
+6051 YGWVIEGEGQL

-6072 YTDHL
+6072 YTNYL
-6077 FGEETL
+6077 GGEQTL
-6083 VHFDGVAAG
+6083 VHFDGIASG

-6097 LVDGTKLKA
+6097 LVDGTHLLKS
-6106 VQRIV
+6106 QKIV